1 MEGNKGT
8 SKNLLCVINLAT
20 RQYLYSARLL
30 PNGHPLSKSKYLVL
44 ITLLLKNAHPQNQYY
59 VPSILCIPGKS
70 KFRHG
75 KLRKHGTASS
85 ITPRFAM
92 MTQITASLPTSDH
105 RTHQFNVPDC
115 LHEIGNN
122 PSLELLSNTKRL
134 ASPDPI
140 KKIKECDF
148 YLLGKVDPNYLCE

>member
-1 MEGNKGT
+1 
-8 SKNLLCVINLAT
+8 
-20 RQYLYSARLL
+20 
-30 PNGHPLSKSKYLVL
+30 
-44 ITLLLKNAHPQNQYY
+44 
-59 VPSILCIPGKS
+59 
-70 KFRHG
+70 
-75 KLRKHGTASS
+75 
-85 ITPRFAM
+85 M

-105 RTHQFNVPDC
+105 RMHQFNVPDC
-115 LHEIGNN
+115 LHGIGNN